1 MPKAPKAAAPP
12 PEEEDDFDDPSDEE
26 EVRIYLDFGLRRATS
41 SSARRLSL
49 VKLVQSPRL
58 TPWRTRRRRSSLMMQ
73 SHTYAG
79 CTTMAW
85 SI

>member
-41 SSARRLSL
+41 RTYDLINRSNFPFILA
-49 VKLVQSPRL
+49 
-58 TPWRTRRRRSSLMMQ
+58 RTRNTWDYWDRLNLIGKRRRV
-73 SHTYAG
+73 
-79 CTTMAW
+79 
-85 SI
+85 